1 MVMFIALI
9 VATGC
14 SSTGLQ
20 TDLRAISLT
29 SGNPVLTP
37 SFRTAVYSVDRASV
51 ASFYLSDL
59 TAEELLNGEFD
70 RGHIVHLEMLWLPRA
85 GATPMDS
92 SAANISVR
100 KVLIVN
106 GNVGVYG
113 GTGFALPAG
122 EPGDSRLAV
131 SVYDATLDLI
141 DASNEFHDALSPAIL
156 EGAFTAL
163 RDDVLAE
170 QIRYSTSQK
179 VTNLL
184 GRVRYVEAAD
194 ALRP

>member
-1 MVMFIALI
+1 MCVALYG
-9 VATGC
+9 AAGC
-14 SSTGLQ
+14 SGTGLQ
-20 TDLRAISLT
+20 TDLRAISLA
-29 SGNPVLTP
+29 SGNPVLIP
-37 SFRTAVYSVDRASV
+37 SFRTAVYSVDRASI

-59 TAEELLNGEFD
+59 TTEELLNGEFD
-70 RGHIVHLEMLWLPRA
+70 QGQIVHVEMLWLPRA

-113 GTGFALPAG
+113 GTGFALPSG

-141 DASNEFHDALSPAIL
+141 DASSEFHDALSPAIL
-156 EGAFTAL
+156 EGAFTAR
-163 RDDVLAE
+163 RDDTLAE

-179 VTNLL
+179 VTNML
-184 GRVRYVEAAD
+184 GRVRYVDAAD